1 MKTRYPTLYKHV
13 AARFTPGEEFG
24 LHLTVGVAL
33 MLACAWA
40 FGTIAAEVLEQS
52 EVTVLDAWIA
62 NWFHQHKE
70 GPWTP
75 FMLVITHWH
84 RPAGVLVM
92 AVVFGAW
99 LYRRGAH
106 YWLATLVLAVPGGM
120 LLNILL
126 KYSFQRAR
134 PSFAEPLVT
143 LTTYSFPSGHASG
156 ATFFYGLL
164 AAYILCTST
173 SWPARIWAVAVA
185 VVMVALVA
193 FSRVYLGAHYLTDVI
208 AAVVEG
214 VAWLAIC
221 ITGMSTLRRRHAARL
236 RGAPD

>member
-1 MKTRYPTLYKHV
+1 MKNRYPTLYKHV
-13 AARFTPGEEFG
+13 AARFTPGQEFG

-33 MLACAWA
+33 MLACAWL
-40 FGTIAAEVLEQS
+40 FGAIASEVLAQS
-52 EVTVLDAWIA
+52 SVTVLDAWLA
-62 NWFHQHKE
+62 NWFHQHADS
-70 GPWTP
+70 PWTP

-106 YWLATLVLAVPGGM
+106 YWLGALVLAVPGGM
-120 LLNILL
+120 ILNILL

-134 PSFAEPLVT
+134 PSFTDPLVT
-143 LTTYSFPSGHASG
+143 LTTYSFPSGHTSG

-173 SWPARIWAVAVA
+173 SRGTRVFVLALA
-185 VVMVALVA
+185 VVMVGLVA
-193 FSRVYLGAHYLTDVI
+193 VSRVYLGAHYLTDVI

-214 VAWLAIC
+214 VAWLSIC
-221 ITGMSTLRRRHAARL
+221 ITAMSTLRRRHERA
-236 RGAPD
+236 